1 MDAQRPRIATALLR
15 YKNKVGGITLS
26 NIKLHYKAVV
36 IKTDWYWHK
45 IHRSM
50 EQNREPRNKHAPL

>member
-1 MDAQRPRIATALLR
+1 MEPQKAPMILR
-15 YKNKVGGITLS
+15 KKNKVGGITLS

-50 EQNREPRNKHAPL
+50 EQNREPKNKLTSL